1 MKAQIFYLEHQQD
14 MRDELASLLRE
25 YVYENIQ
32 VEVSGI
38 RFDRMEEGNSQW
50 RAALAYLNY
59 LKSSMIKV
67 DDFRILVEG
76 SYGYSWYLGYEG
88 ETTHLLKLHPD
99 SVDSVLPAVAVI
111 DRMVM
116 LPQGI
121 REAFDTSREFSFF
134 PRPLDLQ
141 GVLMVDFAEPQA
153 IREAVR
159 QVGAQIK
166 SEIEKLCRRYMF
178 VNKILRPDYNDL
190 SRLLKIDKRFFERF
204 ADELFQPSVRLT
216 PRIISGPARRGQQ
229 TQIVL
234 EIQKESEDAL
244 GIVNVQVRGPAD
256 TLAAPVAEYV
266 DFSAGMSQIQKIQ
279 FEIFPTTSPYCPFE
293 VLMVPNDTNQ
303 KYTPF
308 PIPLILD
315 VIER

>member
-1 MKAQIFYLEHQQD
+1 MRAQIFYLEHQQD

-25 YVYENIQ
+25 YVYKNIQ
-32 VEVSGI
+32 VEPSGI
-38 RFDRMEEGNSQW
+38 RFDQMSEGNRQW
-50 RAALAYLNY
+50 SAALAYLNY

-99 SVDSVLPAVAVI
+99 SVDAVLPAVAVM

-141 GVLMVDFAEPQA
+141 GVLMVDFDEPPA

-159 QVGAQIK
+159 QVGVQVK

-178 VNKILRPDYNDL
+178 VNKILRPDYDDL
-190 SRLLKIDKRFFERF
+190 ARLLKIDKRFFTLFE
-204 ADELFQPSVRLT
+204 DELFQPSVVLT
-216 PRIISGPARRGQQ
+216 PRIINGPARRGQR
-229 TQIVL
+229 TQIIL

-244 GIVNVQVRGPAD
+244 GIVNVQVRGPSD
-256 TLAAPVAEYV
+256 TLAVPVAEYL
-266 DFSAGMSQIQKIQ
+266 DFSAGNSQIQEIQ
-279 FEIFPTTSPYCPFE
+279 FEIFPNAYPYCPFE
-293 VLMVPNDTNQ
+293 VLLVPNDTNK

-315 VIER
+315 VVEG